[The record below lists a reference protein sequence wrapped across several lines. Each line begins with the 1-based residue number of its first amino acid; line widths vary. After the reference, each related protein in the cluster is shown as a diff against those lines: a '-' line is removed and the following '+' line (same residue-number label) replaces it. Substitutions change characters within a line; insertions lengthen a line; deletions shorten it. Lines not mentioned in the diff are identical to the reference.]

1 MCCRLT
7 LQITIWYFPFFFR
20 ECAPS
25 TTFHLTILDSTEHY
39 VPHAFADTGFG
50 CSSVK
55 DEVYSC
61 ALCPAG
67 SFNRNLWC
75 INCSAGNWRKI
86 TGWINHP
93 SLLDLSTFLY
103 MGALFLSQCRDFS
116 PSPRNQYWSQ
126 LSGEGAGEVELFL
139 AVAMRSIYDIG
150 WKCCSHMEIVRS
162 RFWRRRTG
170 NRWGQVRSDCNSTHT
185 LSEG

>member
-1 MCCRLT
+1 MVLS
-7 LQITIWYFPFFFR
+7 LFFR

-25 TTFHLTILDSTEHY
+25 TTFHLTIRDATENF

-50 CSSVK
+50 CRNVK
-55 DEVYSC
+55 DVYSC
-61 ALCPAG
+61 TLCPAG
-67 SFNRNLWC
+67 SFNQKLSC
-75 INCSAGNWRKI
+75 FNCSAGNWRKM

-139 AVAMRSIYDIG
+139 AVAMRSIYDIR

-162 RFWRRRTG
+162 RFWWRRTG
-170 NRWGQVRSDCNSTHT
+170 NRWGQVMSDWNSTHT